1 MAQFLLTTRETK
13 LDYYHQKLNVRAASL
28 VTEQLK
34 TSDLMKLG
42 NFKKLSKMLRF
53 LGNYT
58 AVHPKAKS
66 WSFLVKNCE
75 KSAVKDSIEKPIL
88 LDFVNMSP
96 TFCLRL
102 SEETDFHFELGPD
115 PMISQFLKILLIEK
129 SHSLLKL
136 IFKLNQLQKI
146 PEYGISPKTVFC
158 IYKNSIMNLRLNIVP
173 GTAEQHF

>member
-1 MAQFLLTTRETK
+1 M
-13 LDYYHQKLNVRAASL
+13 
-28 VTEQLK
+28 
-34 TSDLMKLG
+34 
-42 NFKKLSKMLRF
+42 
-53 LGNYT
+53 
-58 AVHPKAKS
+58 
-66 WSFLVKNCE
+66 VKNCE

-96 TFCLRL
+96 TFCSRL
-102 SEETDFHFELGPD
+102 PEETDFHFELGPD

-129 SHSLLKL
+129 SDSLLKL